1 MHCATCSQPGS
12 LVLKT
17 LLHTVLLG
25 CTWAAAGY
33 QEGAAAGYE
42 WGALCGTVS
51 TLCALAR
58 KEGSLQQHA
67 RLVALQAQMDSWKP
81 QQAFEAM
88 VGGEREGALNCSSR
102 TRDDGVLG
110 QQQAN
115 TALETLPADIEDWVA
130 DKSAARKLAR
140 LIANVRHELDTL
152 GYGEQTRGRPP

>member
-1 MHCATCSQPGS
+1 MHRATCSQPGS
-12 LVLKT
+12 LILRT

-58 KEGSLQQHA
+58 KEDSLQQHA
-67 RLVALQAQMDSWKP
+67 RLVELQAQLDSWKP

-88 VGGEREGALNCSSR
+88 VVGERGGALNGSSR
-102 TRDDGVLG
+102 ARDDGVQG

-115 TALETLPADIEDWVA
+115 AALEILPADIEDLVA
-130 DKSAARKLAR
+130 DESAARKLAQ
-140 LIANVRHELDTL
+140 LMANVRHELGTL
-152 GYGEQTRGRPP
+152 GYGEHTSSRPP